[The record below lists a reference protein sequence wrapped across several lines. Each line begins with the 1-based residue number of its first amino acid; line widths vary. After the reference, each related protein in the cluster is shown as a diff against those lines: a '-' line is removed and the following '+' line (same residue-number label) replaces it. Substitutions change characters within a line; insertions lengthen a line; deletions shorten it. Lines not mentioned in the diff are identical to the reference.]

1 LADKGGHVT
10 LSKRERSIA
19 IVFLICAGV
28 FTIDRLGLSPYLER
42 RRALLDQSDAKIL
55 QVSEQRQ
62 VLQREQAL
70 RRLLKK
76 LGKSVES
83 DPSAAE
89 GQFLHVLHEWEQ
101 QSGVAKPSFARVHA
115 IEIQGYTHLTFQVS
129 ANGPMGAVALLIYRL
144 ETAAIPLRVDDVQVT
159 PKNQGGDELQVQLKV
174 STLCRTNGVTP
185 TAPPTERPS
194 VRTGEVAQATGV
206 Q

>member
-1 LADKGGHVT
+1 VT

-19 IVFLICAGV
+19 IVFLVCAGV

-42 RRALLDQSDAKIL
+42 RRLLQDQSDAKIL

-62 VLQREQAL
+62 VLQKEQAL

-76 LGKSVES
+76 LGKNVES

-129 ANGPMGAVALLIYRL
+129 ANGSMGAVALLIYRL

-159 PKNQGGDELQVQLKV
+159 PKTQGGDELQVQLKV

-185 TAPPTERPS
+185 TPPPTERPA
-194 VRTGEVAQATGV
+194 VRTGEVAQATGAP
-206 Q
+206 